1 MKNSGYEKVFQDASV
16 WRSIFRMAVP
26 SLLTIVI
33 MIFYNMADTFFIA
46 QLGNYTKVASVSIV
60 TPVFSM
66 IMALSTMIGAGGSAV
81 IAGDIGADNREKAMN
96 DSSTCFYAAVILGI
110 VLSACLLMFPDP
122 LLRMLGTKPEMWN
135 DSAAYLRILS
145 CGTIFMLIPSA
156 MGMIV
161 RAEGAVKEGLIG
173 NMSGT
178 VGQAQAIQAIRIV
191 LTGDIAKT
199 HNIYYRT
206 HISEYGWLDWTSNGK
221 ISGSEGLNK
230 SIESYIANDLWG
242 LFYFKPERGMNSLFR
257 EVDIRQFIDCVVEDT
272 RFSHIVV
279 DYGKKDAVPLEKG
292 ETSLKIIH
300 GEKQLVLSEEC
311 VENQLRLIN
320 FSEYKRN
327 KKDVFHLRVDKTS
340 FFKTDEKI
348 DISMGSKFA
357 DDIEAVLKSSNFL
370 F

>member
-1 MKNSGYEKVFQDASV
+1 MTRQKITICVKNQEYGKLLVRGLCNECTGLCFYIEEKIENALIRLED
-16 WRSIFRMAVP
+16 SILITDFNVP
-26 SLLTIVI
+26 QNPKILYLSDFNSKIDKEPGISKLTPISE
-33 MIFYNMADTFFIA
+33 IFLKIA
-46 QLGNYTKVASVSIV
+46 QMSHACFNTKLRRKTYDKTKIISVFSEHGGSGVTSISIVLGRLLALLGNDVLYLNCGPIDDYNKYINVDFNGVSSKREYYF
-60 TPVFSM
+60 FSE
-66 IMALSTMIGAGGSAV
+66 
-81 IAGDIGADNREKAMN
+81 N
-96 DSSTCFYAAVILGI
+96 
-110 VLSACLLMFPDP
+110 
-122 LLRMLGTKPEMWN
+122 
-135 DSAAYLRILS
+135 
-145 CGTIFMLIPSA
+145 
-156 MGMIV
+156 
-161 RAEGAVKEGLIG
+161 
-173 NMSGT
+173 
-178 VGQAQAIQAIRIV
+178 
-191 LTGDIAKT
+191 
-199 HNIYYRT
+199 
-206 HISEYGWLDWTSNGK
+206 
-221 ISGSEGLNK
+221 GLNK

-320 FSEYKRN
+320 FSGYKRN

-357 DDIEAVLKSSNFL
+357 DDIESVLKSSNYL